1 MIKGI
6 VKFWGSIL
14 IAVLSA
20 QLVNYIYLN
29 LIVTGFMYF
38 FQSLMQLD
46 TSFSLWDNINA
57 YGRFAFVVLLLLWLC
72 TCIVFWGIYLLNGM
86 IEVKKFVAIPITI
99 YLLYKIIGVFYI
111 LFVGFANGLSSQLG
125 HSFIFYT
132 WSIITFLVI
141 LGIYFCG
148 IIGGITKWCEE

>member
-38 FQSLMQLD
+38 FQSLMQL
-46 TSFSLWDNINA
+46 
-57 YGRFAFVVLLLLWLC
+57 
-72 TCIVFWGIYLLNGM
+72 
-86 IEVKKFVAIPITI
+86 
-99 YLLYKIIGVFYI
+99 
-111 LFVGFANGLSSQLG
+111 
-125 HSFIFYT
+125 
-132 WSIITFLVI
+132 
-141 LGIYFCG
+141 
-148 IIGGITKWCEE
+148 